1 MDLNT
6 IKDKISNKTLS
17 GALAVTANADNLNN
31 KIAFYFDVINEH
43 SINIENNITDNYLEN
58 NTAIQDAIAH
68 APITIT
74 LSGLIG
80 ELVYIPST
88 NNERFLNR
96 VYNFINKDK
105 QGDYLNNY
113 VVTDKLSAI
122 GQLFPPVDNLTQ
134 LAKNAVVYVED
145 TIGRHKKIYDN
156 ITRNI
161 KEKTRLQQ
169 VYKDLKDIR
178 DLNIELI
185 VVTPFGSFA
194 GMYIQNINFSQS
206 NENHIANIS
215 VTLKELNFT
224 DIIVTEANQAV
235 LARYNKEVQAQVEN
249 NGKAD
254 GVISKDGIVYSW
266 TKNLNL
272 PYLKLDDFKQ

>member
-145 TIGRHKKIYDN
+145 TIGRYKKIYDN

-224 DIIVTEANQAV
+224 EILVTEANQDV
-235 LARYNKEVQAQVEN
+235 LARYNLAAQAQIEN

-254 GVISKDGIVYSW
+254 GAMSKDSTIGKWIYNISG
-266 TKNLNL
+266 KEPYKLN
-272 PYLKLDDFKQ
+272 Q